1 MKNIFSAVMQWW
13 LARRVAERMRRP
25 LPTMA
30 KVATEVER
38 LFGCVSPGFSR
49 DDSPPPSTR
58 REYRDALA
66 SLRAAGIEPDPL
78 MLALDPNR
86 KTGDA

>member
-1 MKNIFSAVMQWW
+1 MRTALLFLARWW
-13 LARRVAERMRRP
+13 LERRSAERMRRP
-25 LPTMA
+25 MPTMA
-30 KVATEVER
+30 EVAAEVER
-38 LFGCVSPGFSR
+38 LFGRVSPGFSSG
-49 DDSPPPSTR
+49 DSPPSSTR
-58 REYRDALA
+58 KAYRDALA